1 MTFPSFSSASI
12 SSLRLLSA
20 SSSSI
25 VKPFGPSVLSSDL
38 FPAFFF
44 PAFFPLPIPCPPPP
58 SRKTFLNPP
67 LLHPP
72 TQTPRIPCPCSGK
85 TQAEAEGHG
94 GAHLWPGVE
103 TPSRRPGKDDKAAR
117 MVRRRTLLL
126 LPCQS
131 KPIAFNSS
139 SSGSSPL
146 DDWVFRPASGP
157 HHLTITV
164 S

>member
-1 MTFPSFSSASI
+1 MALTFPSFSSASI

-38 FPAFFF
+38 FPAFF
-44 PAFFPLPIPCPPPP
+44 PAFFPLPIPCPPPL
-58 SRKTFLNPP
+58 SRKTCLNPP

-117 MVRRRTLLL
+117 MVRRRKLL
-126 LPCQS
+126 LPPCI
-131 KPIAFNSS
+131 KPIPFNPS
-139 SSGSSPL
+139 SSGIFTL
-146 DDWVFRPASGP
+146 DETRY
-157 HHLTITV
+157 
-164 S
+164 